1 MRVLVQSHASAHTP
15 ETLFQTLK
23 FCPDKFLLRTGQFDV
38 AGGRYSMVGHAPL
51 LTFESR
57 GACCRWTCGGRRW
70 SEYGNPWEILRVG
83 LGRFELL
90 DEQDFPFPLG
100 GVFGFWG
107 YGLGEFMEPRLPR
120 SRRSPTPWPDCRVGF
135 HTDLIVFDH
144 WMDRTWIVSTGLN
157 PDGSHNPRQA
167 QIQLDKW
174 RLILD
179 QTQATSSVSN
189 GQPLAMTAPIRSSM
203 SRAGYVQAV
212 QRAQQFIRNG
222 DIYQV
227 NLTHRLATP
236 QRVDPSNFFTRLSH
250 LSPAPYSAIF
260 DFPERALVSS
270 SPELFL
276 RMSGRQITSRPIKGT
291 RPRSSDP
298 LRDAQWMYELQ
309 TSEKETAEL
318 VMITDLLRNDLG
330 RISEY
335 GSVQVP
341 DLLRLERFRQ
351 VQHLV
356 STVEGRLRP
365 ELDHLQALAACFPG
379 GSITGAPKLRAMQ
392 IIHELEPVFRGPYCG
407 AIGYL
412 GFNRES
418 QLSIAI
424 RTAQLDSEGVA
435 FHVGAG
441 IVADSDPEAEYAE
454 TLAKA
459 RGFLDMWQWPEKQ
472 VQGSEPFQIT
482 HHP

>member
-1 MRVLVQSHASAHTP
+1 
-15 ETLFQTLK
+15 
-23 FCPDKFLLRTGQFDV
+23 
-38 AGGRYSMVGHAPL
+38 
-51 LTFESR
+51 
-57 GACCRWTCGGRRW
+57 
-70 SEYGNPWEILRVG
+70 
-83 LGRFELL
+83 
-90 DEQDFPFPLG
+90 
-100 GVFGFWG
+100 
-107 YGLGEFMEPRLPR
+107 
-120 SRRSPTPWPDCRVGF
+120 
-135 HTDLIVFDH
+135 
-144 WMDRTWIVSTGLN
+144 MDRAWIVSTGLN